1 VSSNL
6 CVAVPDG
13 ATELERLRDRNQGI
27 APPSNAD
34 LIAIIRAKDDLICQ
48 LKTAA
53 LETDRLRDRVEQLEQ
68 LVGVDRSLTSRLRT
82 AFGLEPGVAQVMGM
96 LLKRD
101 FVTHDALYVVL
112 YAARPE
118 CDWPDARIV
127 DVQISR
133 LRRALRRHGITIK
146 TQWGEGWLMSAADKA
161 RVRAVMDSGD
171 AYVAAVAT
179 GTIASMRF

>member
-1 VSSNL
+1 MGAG
-6 CVAVPDG
+6 VAVS
-13 ATELERLRDRNQGI
+13 R
-27 APPSNAD
+27 
-34 LIAIIRAKDDLICQ
+34 RAG
-48 LKTAA
+48 
-53 LETDRLRDRVEQLEQ
+53 R
-68 LVGVDRSLTSRLRT
+68 GS
-82 AFGLEPGVAQVMGM
+82 VMGM

>member
-1 VSSNL
+1 VFSNL
-6 CVAVPDG
+6 RVVVPDG
-13 ATELERLRDRNQGI
+13 ATELERLRDR
-27 APPSNAD
+27 
-34 LIAIIRAKDDLICQ
+34 
-48 LKTAA
+48 
-53 LETDRLRDRVEQLEQ
+53 VEQLEQ
-68 LVGVDRSLTSRLRT
+68 ALGVDRSLTSRLRT

-96 LLKRD
+96 LMKRD

-127 DVQISR
+127 DTQISR
-133 LRRALRRHGITIK
+133 PRRALRRHGITIR
-146 TQWGEGWLMSAADKA
+146 TQWGEGWSMSPADKA
-161 RVRAVMDSGD
+161 RVHAVMDSGD

>member
-1 VSSNL
+1 
-6 CVAVPDG
+6 
-13 ATELERLRDRNQGI
+13 
-27 APPSNAD
+27 
-34 LIAIIRAKDDLICQ
+34 
-48 LKTAA
+48 
-53 LETDRLRDRVEQLEQ
+53 
-68 LVGVDRSLTSRLRT
+68 
-82 AFGLEPGVAQVMGM
+82 MGM

-127 DVQISR
+127 DVQITR

-161 RVRAVMDSGD
+161 RARAAMNSGD
-171 AYVAAVAT
+171 AYVPAAAT
-179 GTIASMRF
+179 GPIARMSFQEAFPPSSPAPH

>member
-53 LETDRLRDRVEQLEQ
+53 LEN
-68 LVGVDRSLTSRLRT
+68 
-82 AFGLEPGVAQVMGM
+82 
-96 LLKRD
+96 
-101 FVTHDALYVVL
+101 
-112 YAARPE
+112 
-118 CDWPDARIV
+118 
-127 DVQISR
+127 
-133 LRRALRRHGITIK
+133 
-146 TQWGEGWLMSAADKA
+146 
-161 RVRAVMDSGD
+161 
-171 AYVAAVAT
+171 
-179 GTIASMRF
+179 

>member
-1 VSSNL
+1 MSSNL

-112 YAARPE
+112 YAAR
-118 CDWPDARIV
+118 WR
-127 DVQISR
+127 
-133 LRRALRRHGITIK
+133 RRH
-146 TQWGEGWLMSAADKA
+146 
-161 RVRAVMDSGD
+161 RR
-171 AYVAAVAT
+171 
-179 GTIASMRF
+179 